1 MQAIE
6 RQRDVEAV
14 VLAALIDAHPEV
26 LSEAAVRRELTAV
39 ENTPERLASIDEA
52 VAGLVEVGLVAR
64 EDDRLVLTPA
74 GPAGGGTGA
83 GSGPMLRPSPDESRS
98 QPR

>member
-14 VLAALIDAHPEV
+14 VLAALIDAHPDRLTE
-26 LSEAAVRRELTAV
+26 SAVRRELTAV

-52 VAGLVEVGLVAR
+52 IEGLVEVGLVAR
-64 EDDRLVLTPA
+64 EADLLRLTPPALRA
-74 GPAGGGTGA
+74 GELELG
-83 GSGPMLRPSPDESRS
+83 L
-98 QPR
+98 